1 MPVEADMI
9 PLMDY
14 ESIDECLASCELPD
28 ADLCLVI
35 CIDAVDDEVVE

>member
-14 ESIDECLASCELPD
+14 ESIDECIASCELPS
-28 ADLCLVI
+28 DLCLEI
-35 CIDAVDDEVVE
+35 CIDVVDDEVIV